1 MTTGH
6 SEQPHMLNGA
16 GPLPAPA
23 ALVRRLLW
31 RVDSASRYTICVC
44 MAVMV
49 LLVTAQVFCRYLLSE
64 SIDWADEMSRL
75 AFVWAVFLAI
85 PHGLKH
91 GIHVG
96 IDVLTNKLSP
106 RLQEGL
112 ARLMLLVSGL
122 LMVVVCYQAVLVAMD
137 SWGELM
143 PTIPVS
149 ASVFYIPVMLSC
161 GHGLLHLLFMAWRGT
176 RVWMDEEEIA

>member
-6 SEQPHMLNGA
+6 SEQPQMLNGA

-23 ALVRRLLW
+23 ALVRRYLL
-31 RVDSASRYTICVC
+31 RLDAASRYTICVC

-49 LLVTAQVFCRYLLSE
+49 LLVSAQVFCRYLLAE

-91 GIHVG
+91 GVHVG

-106 RLQEGL
+106 RVQEGL
-112 ARLMLLVSGL
+112 SRLMMLVSGL
-122 LMVVVCYQAVLVAMD
+122 LMVVVCYQAVLVAID
-137 SWGELM
+137 GWGELM

-161 GHGLLHLLFMAWRGT
+161 GHGLLHLLFMAWQGAHI
-176 RVWMDEEEIA
+176 WADKEEAA